1 MISLQ
6 LSFKTYKSLFKSI
19 SSYKKNNIILSAQST
34 RLHATNIDID
44 DNITTDQPT
53 SLIDTNT
60 NTIPLKSTKIKVR
73 QHVNPLSLTYQKPID
88 LPTTWLQPTPLG
100 IAFANPNQPLYLDIG
115 CAKGTWLLNMAR
127 ENPDCNFLGLEIR
140 KPCVQLAME
149 RKQQH
154 NLTNL
159 HYLASNINV
168 DITRILTDI
177 NNISTA
183 ASANSNSNTTTTTPT
198 ITTTTSTS
206 NSNNNNTSNI
216 LKLITIQFPDPHFK
230 KAHKK
235 RKAVTTDLVTNIYNL
250 TKYNTNILI
259 YIQSDIE
266 EVTIDMMETFLNYT
280 KGGHNSDLDSNC
292 FIPGQNYDP
301 FDLINNKPYCSVK
314 TEREI
319 ATEVRIY

>member
-1 MISLQ
+1 MISLK
-6 LSFKTYKSLFKSI
+6 LSLKTYKSLFKPI
-19 SSYKKNNIILSAQST
+19 SSYKKNNIILSKSAQSA

-73 QHVNPLSLTYQKPID
+73 QHVNPLSSTYQKPID
-88 LPTTWLQPTPLG
+88 LPTTWLQPTPIG
-100 IAFANPNQPLYLDIG
+100 IAFANPKQPLYLDIG

-177 NNISTA
+177 NNIPTHNTIR
-183 ASANSNSNTTTTTPT
+183 NSYTTTTPT
-198 ITTTTSTS
+198 ATIATNNTTS
-206 NSNNNNTSNI
+206 NNI
-216 LKLITIQFPDPHFK
+216 LKLISIQFPDPHFK

-235 RKAVTTDLVTNIYNL
+235 RKAVTTDLATNIYNL
-250 TKYNTNILI
+250 THTNILI

-266 EVTIDMMETFLNYT
+266 EVTIDMMETFLNY
-280 KGGHNSDLDSNC
+280 KKGHNSDPESNC

-301 FDLINNKPYCSVK
+301 LDLINNKPYCNVK

-319 ATEVRIY
+319 ATEVCIY